1 MKRFTIVI
9 LFIFCFVSL
18 FAQDSLKTKIL
29 DSVVVSAEKI
39 NLLEKTPSGDIL
51 EKKDLQTLNT
61 NSVGDAAKF
70 LSGTIIKDYGGLGGV
85 KTISVRG
92 LSANHTAIVYDGV
105 NVFDNQSGQVDL
117 GKYSLSSI
125 ESLSLA
131 NGQFTPSLP
140 TAISLASASSL
151 NIQTEKPN
159 LVNDRRSRT
168 DIAFSLGSFNT
179 WSGNIFHAHR
189 ISTHHIIT
197 TYLDVLQSKGDYPF
211 VLHYGL
217 LSSQK
222 TETLKRKN
230 NDILSSHAE
239 INWFWDINRI
249 NTLKLKAFAYYSDRG
264 LPSAVTLYYMNS
276 KERLYNKNFFL
287 QTSFTSYLNGLFTYK
302 NNFKV
307 DYNFTEYIDPLLSN
321 GLGGEDDEYQQM
333 LFYDNNAISFQPRE
347 NLFFTLTNDVYYN
360 TLKAIPQMDDK
371 PQRLSSLTAFVADFR
386 FWKYFYLTA
395 NILNSY
401 YIDNYLNEN
410 KSTSHYSPFVAIK
423 FSKGCFS
430 STLFYKN
437 IFRMPTFNE
446 LYYRRVGSRDLKP
459 ENTSQI
465 SFTNSFTKKL
475 RLLSI
480 STELSLYYNDVTNK
494 IVAIPKNIY
503 LWSMINYG
511 KVEIYGFDVRIGVL
525 TKIKELSLDI
535 KLNYSYSHAMD
546 NEPTSITYKHLLPY
560 SPEQIYSI
568 ISTFEWQRFS
578 LGYTCMLVDNRYSL
592 PENISFNL
600 LPHYADHSLSLS
612 YTQKTKYGDY
622 KLTFSV
628 NNILDKQYEVI
639 RSYPMMGRNYNLKIN
654 IIL

>member
-1 MKRFTIVI
+1 
-9 LFIFCFVSL
+9 
-18 FAQDSLKTKIL
+18 
-29 DSVVVSAEKI
+29 
-39 NLLEKTPSGDIL
+39 
-51 EKKDLQTLNT
+51 
-61 NSVGDAAKF
+61 
-70 LSGTIIKDYGGLGGV
+70 
-85 KTISVRG
+85 
-92 LSANHTAIVYDGV
+92 
-105 NVFDNQSGQVDL
+105 
-117 GKYSLSSI
+117 
-125 ESLSLA
+125 
-131 NGQFTPSLP
+131 
-140 TAISLASASSL
+140 
-151 NIQTEKPN
+151 
-159 LVNDRRSRT
+159 
-168 DIAFSLGSFNT
+168 
-179 WSGNIFHAHR
+179 
-189 ISTHHIIT
+189 
-197 TYLDVLQSKGDYPF
+197 
-211 VLHYGL
+211 
-217 LSSQK
+217 
-222 TETLKRKN
+222 
-230 NDILSSHAE
+230 
-239 INWFWDINRI
+239 
-249 NTLKLKAFAYYSDRG
+249 
-264 LPSAVTLYYMNS
+264 MNS

-347 NLFFTLTNDVYYN
+347 NLFFTLTNDIYYN

-410 KSTSHYSPFVAIK
+410 KNTSHYSPFVAIK
-423 FSKGCFS
+423 FSKDCFS

-612 YTQKTKYGDY
+612 YIQKTKYGDY

>member
-39 NLLEKTPSGDIL
+39 NLLEKTPSGDVL

-159 LVNDRRSRT
+159 LINDRRSRT

-239 INWFWDINRI
+239 INWFWDINRT

-371 PQRLSSLTAFVADFR
+371 PQRLSSLTAFVVDFR
-386 FWKYFYLTA
+386 FWKYF
-395 NILNSY
+395 
-401 YIDNYLNEN
+401 
-410 KSTSHYSPFVAIK
+410 
-423 FSKGCFS
+423 
-430 STLFYKN
+430 
-437 IFRMPTFNE
+437 
-446 LYYRRVGSRDLKP
+446 
-459 ENTSQI
+459 Q
-465 SFTNSFTKKL
+465 
-475 RLLSI
+475 
-480 STELSLYYNDVTNK
+480 
-494 IVAIPKNIY
+494 
-503 LWSMINYG
+503 
-511 KVEIYGFDVRIGVL
+511 VL
-525 TKIKELSLDI
+525 
-535 KLNYSYSHAMD
+535 
-546 NEPTSITYKHLLPY
+546 
-560 SPEQIYSI
+560 
-568 ISTFEWQRFS
+568 
-578 LGYTCMLVDNRYSL
+578 
-592 PENISFNL
+592 NL
-600 LPHYADHSLSLS
+600 LTLPFY
-612 YTQKTKYGDY
+612 
-622 KLTFSV
+622 
-628 NNILDKQYEVI
+628 NIVH
-639 RSYPMMGRNYNLKIN
+639 
-654 IIL
+654 

>member
-39 NLLEKTPSGDIL
+39 NLLEKTPSGDVL

-159 LVNDRRSRT
+159 LVNDRQSRT

-197 TYLDVLQSKGDYPF
+197 TYLDILQSKGDYPF

-239 INWFWDINRI
+239 INWFWDINRT

-360 TLKAIPQMDDK
+360 TLKAFPQMDDK
-371 PQRLSSLTAFVADFR
+371 PQRLSSLTAFVVDFR

-410 KSTSHYSPFVAIK
+410 KNTSHYSPFVAIK

-511 KVEIYGFDVRIGVL
+511 KVEIYGFDVRIGAL

-612 YTQKTKYGDY
+612 YIQKTKYGDY

>member
-1 MKRFTIVI
+1 MKRFAIVI
-9 LFIFCFVSL
+9 LFVFCFVSL
-18 FAQDSLKTKIL
+18 FAQDSLRTKTL

-39 NLLEKTPSGDIL
+39 NLLEKTPSGDVL

-197 TYLDVLQSKGDYPF
+197 TYLDILQSKGDYPF

-239 INWFWDINRI
+239 INWFWDINRT

-347 NLFFTLTNDVYYN
+347 NLFFTLTNDIYYN

-410 KSTSHYSPFVAIK
+410 KNTSHYSPFVAIK
-423 FSKGCFS
+423 FSKDCFS

-612 YTQKTKYGDY
+612 YIQKTKYGDY